1 MGNITSTITTC
12 RSGSGTIKLT
22 HSSFSTLN
30 NAFDVSSMGSLS
42 YQEVEDSEEKASS
55 VYLNLG
61 EFSFSCFDK
70 LSNGG
75 SLFGLIDGLSSTDK
89 VTVTLNYTI
98 SSSNRTFNDV
108 FTFNKKDITYDSI
121 KREISIGAQQTGI
134 DSLDTNLQLFL
145 FTGAGAPTNLH
156 EDYSG
161 SGSVT
166 GCVSCKDFIDYAL
179 DFINPLAT
187 FNVNYSLSFAEF
199 NDKSVGDIHYVI
211 PSRSHTTD
219 WTKDITAKTILLQMA
234 AIDGGVIASV
244 MGYNF
249 FVHRGRIYGRSYGV
263 SQGQTTYNQ
272 QVSTVTDDDVK
283 SISIK
288 PSSNAYYSTKLVFT
302 GSANYAYEPKGEF
315 SSAYSL
321 VGSGEGLNSEASK
334 TLDIFFTNESISRAT
349 FDDNISGTGIEAY
362 VENALSNP
370 LLETDVYASS
380 NAEKGFTRVLVDN
393 GSGGNASIQLSN
405 GDVIEFSGNLGTFYE
420 VDSQTSTQVRLK
432 EPLRSNVGN
441 DERIVKV
448 SAGDSIIAEK
458 AIEVYN
464 KAFGASGSREIEISI
479 FGIDSVKPYQP
490 IKLDGNFDY
499 PVALRGKLF
508 RPKTYEVDLV
518 NDIINVTAYEI

>member
-30 NAFDVSSMGSLS
+30 NAFDVSNMGSLS
-42 YQEVEDSEEKASS
+42 FQETEDSEEKASS

-98 SSSNRTFNDV
+98 SSNNRTFNDV
-108 FTFNKKDITYDSI
+108 FTFNKKDVTYDYI
-121 KREISIGAQQTGI
+121 KREVSIGAQQTGI
-134 DSLDTNLQLFL
+134 DNLDTNLNVFL
-145 FTGAGAPTNLH
+145 FTSAGSPTNLH

-161 SGSVT
+161 SGSVAR
-166 GCVSCKDFIDYAL
+166 CVSCKDFIGYAL

-187 FNVNYSLSFAEF
+187 YNVNYSLSFGEF

-211 PSRSHTTD
+211 PSRFHTTD
-219 WTKDITAKTILLQMA
+219 WTKDVTAKTTLLQMA
-234 AIDGGVIASV
+234 AIDGSVIASI

-249 FVHRGRIYGRSYGV
+249 FAYRGRTHGR
-263 SQGQTTYNQ
+263 SQGQTTYSQ

-349 FDDNISGTGIEAY
+349 FDDDISGVGIEAY

-370 LLETDVYASS
+370 LLETDIYASS
-380 NAEKGFTRVLVDN
+380 SAEKDFTRVLVDN
-393 GSGGNASIQLSN
+393 GSGGNANIQLSN
-405 GDVIEFSGNLGTFYE
+405 GDIIEFSGNLGTFYE
-420 VDSQTSTQVRLK
+420 VYSQTSTQIRLK
-432 EPLRSNVGN
+432 EPLRSNVGDN
-441 DERIVKV
+441 ERIVKV

-479 FGIDSVKPYQP
+479 FGIESVKPYQP

-518 NDIINVTAYEI
+518 NDVINVTAYEI